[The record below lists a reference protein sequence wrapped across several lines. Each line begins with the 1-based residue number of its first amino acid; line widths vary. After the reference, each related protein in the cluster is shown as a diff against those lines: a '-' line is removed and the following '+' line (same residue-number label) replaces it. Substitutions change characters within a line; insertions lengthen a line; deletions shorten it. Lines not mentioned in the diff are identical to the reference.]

1 MSSRTLKEP
10 WTPYLPQSLSGM
22 LPLGSI
28 RSRYSSE
35 KPFIF
40 IPDTDTSSS
49 SFLEMAEG
57 GRETTG
63 VSAGYVQG
71 WWSKVGGEEW
81 VQVVEALLSS
91 Q

>member
-1 MSSRTLKEP
+1 
-10 WTPYLPQSLSGM
+10 M

-35 KPFIF
+35 NPLIF

-49 SFLEMAEG
+49 SFLEMAEE
-57 GRETTG
+57 GRETTD

-71 WWSKVGGEEW
+71 WWGGAKRGGARWGKIVKVQAI
-81 VQVVEALLSS
+81 V
-91 Q
+91 